1 MTLISIFNYHIDYSK
16 KWAIIIQNFNRN
28 EIQRNKVSIKMKYLN
43 EWHERDDIILF
54 NWTIVISITTMDLG
68 KYQNIELPCL
78 FVYYFK
84 LKGVFHNWFSPHE
97 YISYLLRNILDQK
110 LSFQCIVNILRKIWS
125 KNKIISLVGIKISID
140 IYYLDTSDVH
150 KIKWW
155 FHMSRFWKHS
165 HDLL

>member
-43 EWHERDDIILF
+43 EWHERDDIILS

-84 LKGVFHNWFSPHE
+84 LKGVFHNQFSPHE
-97 YISYLLRNILDQK
+97 YNLYLLINILDQNW
-110 LSFQCIVNILRKIWS
+110 SFRSS

-150 KIKWW
+150 KNKWW